1 MREEEAMQ
9 ARRAISGCSGREEET
24 PWTKRTVSGYG
35 CIGGEEEVPWV
46 KRIGGSCNGEQ
57 EARLWRRARMRVEE
71 KAAGARAKEI
81 IGCHPRWRGLPDGKR
96 RGEDR
101 RLGEDKDGER
111 RWLIG
116 NGDFKKIY
124 LLSHGLTHAQPR
136 LSSWQVSIFSKT
148 GTYNSTI
155 IVASIIG
162 INFF

>member
-1 MREEEAMQ
+1 
-9 ARRAISGCSGREEET
+9 
-24 PWTKRTVSGYG
+24 
-35 CIGGEEEVPWV
+35 
-46 KRIGGSCNGEQ
+46 
-57 EARLWRRARMRVEE
+57 MRVEE

-148 GTYNSTI
+148 DTYNSTI